1 MRLTQD
7 GGVSK
12 RQASVPAKSCFKAM
26 AKSSS
31 KADCYAQLKNL
42 LPNASQSK
50 TTTEVR
56 KTLKLENFRVSFSVC
71 HKWCPYFISLQL
83 ALVEE
88 SIAYIAY
95 LESLLRSSDKEVS
108 WICYKCLSIQFSA
121 YKVPSP
127 CLSATELYS
136 SFASL
141 APSLTFLCSKIKS
154 RLNT

>member
-1 MRLTQD
+1 MTHE

-50 TTTEVR
+50 TTSEVR
-56 KTLKLENFRVSFSVC
+56 VLLQQIKKKCPIITLNIIYLFFFFFLSF
-71 HKWCPYFISLQL
+71 PQL

-95 LESLLRSSDKEVS
+95 LESLLRSSDQEVNAMS
-108 WICYKCLSIQFSA
+108 WLVFDYPPPPLGQSSKHLRDFSD
-121 YKVPSP
+121 SNF
-127 CLSATELYS
+127 CWS
-136 SFASL
+136 SL
-141 APSLTFLCSKIKS
+141 HNCH
-154 RLNT
+154 